1 MYEVFTKLLN
11 MSLTASI
18 LVLIIM
24 ALRVV
29 LKKAPQKYIC
39 ILWFLVAF
47 RLICPFSIS
56 SCFSVYNVFQSNT
69 VSNGQVEYFEYNGK
83 TEKPQLTFELPAL
96 TNDDLSSDSRTGG
109 TRTSGVNMPLVVY
122 IWVFGVIAMA
132 VYALISYAAVR
143 RKIRA
148 SIKGNDN
155 IYVCDEIKSPFILG
169 IIRPRI
175 YIPSGITGEV
185 RENVIAHEKAHI
197 KRHDFI
203 WKPLGFAL
211 LSVYWIN
218 PIMWAA
224 YIFLCRDIEAACDEK
239 VISQMDRA
247 HIAGYSQALL
257 VCASQRRMITAC
269 PIAFGETDV
278 KGRIRNV
285 LSYKKPAFW
294 IICIS
299 VLICIVVAVC
309 FLTNPEKDKG
319 NGEVVF
325 GTYAKNDSMENPMF
339 SWSGLT
345 INEDGT
351 FTFSPSVISSYMG
364 AGTWTIEGDYVT
376 FNDIGMGDNR
386 KEVFRY
392 GDGKLYYEADK
403 SASDS
408 MWGLDDGAE
417 YVLQTEDSFKEIME
431 DNSGAETVDESNT
444 DTGKVDE
451 SVPDAAKTYKN
462 GSAIETVDK
471 GDKDKS
477 SEYVGTETELF
488 KEMSGEY
495 WMLSGTGGWETRIYL
510 YSDGYF
516 VGLYEDSDAGSVERC
531 EFSGYF
537 EYPVDLSETYPADL
551 SENAYVTHIG
561 GLVYEE
567 PGKKSEEDGI
577 SVTTATP
584 YGFDGASTTYIYAP
598 GYPVSLISNNEYYWL
613 SAEREEF
620 WDKKYEKAKDDV
632 LPCFAIR
639 NIDHKSLAEV
649 DYMFTK
655 VPERYRSDLGL
666 KRIAGNTVSKN
677 DSQEKSIG
685 TITDTEKELSW
696 DEITAD
702 GVDEELLFDNIDV
715 ETLNTIG
722 KELQTLVEEE
732 NEAERA
738 NPEIVI
744 TEGWTRVF
752 KSERYK
758 RVLALGQ
765 AAMKPLYLIVYKSE
779 NAGAYEYICA
789 RALYE
794 LAGCD
799 FNWVNSKDFLEKFN
813 EKIIREKK

>member
-24 ALRVV
+24 VLRVV
-29 LKKAPQKYIC
+29 LKKAPKKYIC

-56 SCFSVYNVFQSNT
+56 SSFSVYNVLQSNT
-69 VSNGQVEYFEYNGK
+69 VSNGQIEYFEYNGK

-96 TNDDLSSDSRTGG
+96 TKDDFSSDNRTVG
-109 TRTSGVNMPLVVY
+109 TKTLGIYMPAVAY

-132 VYALISYAAVR
+132 AYALISYSTVR
-143 RKIRA
+143 KKIRA
-148 SIKGNDN
+148 SIKRNDN
-155 IYVCDEIKSPFILG
+155 IYVCDEINSPFILG

-175 YIPSGITGEV
+175 YLPSGITEEV

-197 KRHDFI
+197 RRHDFI

-218 PIMWAA
+218 PVMWVA

-239 VISQMDRA
+239 VISKMDRA

-257 VCASQRRMITAC
+257 VCATQRRMITAC

-364 AGTWTIEGDYVT
+364 AGTWTVEGDYVT

-417 YVLQTEDSFKEIME
+417 YVLQTED
-431 DNSGAETVDESNT
+431 
-444 DTGKVDE
+444 
-451 SVPDAAKTYKN
+451 
-462 GSAIETVDK
+462 
-471 GDKDKS
+471 
-477 SEYVGTETELF
+477 
-488 KEMSGEY
+488 
-495 WMLSGTGGWETRIYL
+495 
-510 YSDGYF
+510 
-516 VGLYEDSDAGSVERC
+516 
-531 EFSGYF
+531 
-537 EYPVDLSETYPADL
+537 
-551 SENAYVTHIG
+551 
-561 GLVYEE
+561 
-567 PGKKSEEDGI
+567 
-577 SVTTATP
+577 
-584 YGFDGASTTYIYAP
+584 AP
-598 GYPVSLISNNEYYWL
+598 GYPVSLISNNGYYWL

-639 NIDHKSLAEV
+639 NIDYKSLAEV

-655 VPERYRSDLGL
+655 VPERYRSDLDS
-666 KRIAGNTVSKN
+666 KRNTEKGNAVSYGEYTDELVFNFGGKFFSSDDYKEPAHGDGAPEGWYALGGEGVFCNDPYFSERETFLDGKLIAYNYLDNHSDYKKIKLFSTGGFSCCMYQYSFDLFTAAELEKN
-677 DSQEKSIG
+677 PNADPTSEYWVVFYTEGEDKPLYMKYFNCDYFSQEQAVENILTDRFPIIMWTNTEEENLG
-685 TITDTEKELSW
+685 VFYEENPITHEYTVDKDTVFKYKK
-696 DEITAD
+696 
-702 GVDEELLFDNIDV
+702 
-715 ETLNTIG
+715 TLIG
-722 KELQTLVEEE
+722 KE
-732 NEAERA
+732 
-738 NPEIVI
+738 P
-744 TEGWTRVF
+744 
-752 KSERYK
+752 KSEYSVQYI
-758 RVLALGQ
+758 VLTNDEDITWEEVNNC
-765 AAMKPLYLIVYKSE
+765 LYGSDSNDLSYGTVIIGMNTV
-779 NAGAYEYICA
+779 
-789 RALYE
+789 
-794 LAGCD
+794 
-799 FNWVNSKDFLEKFN
+799 LE
-813 EKIIREKK
+813 